1 MAFQA
6 DGKRIAKNTIILY
19 IRQILIMVITLYTSR
34 VVLQTLGADDYGIYN
49 VVGGF
54 VTMFNVIS
62 GAFTVAISRF
72 MAYVIGEG
80 NEKKVGELFSTA
92 LMVQCCMGLFI
103 VLLLATGGVWYVTNI
118 MVLPEGRTEAALWVL
133 AFSAVSFFINL
144 ISVPYNALIVAHEHM
159 KAYAYIAIF
168 EAAMKLLISFAI
180 IVSPLDKLITYS
192 FLTVLSAVIVRF
204 CYSVYCNRHF
214 TGCKFR
220 LRVHMSTLKEMM
232 SFVGWAFLGNG
243 AMVLRDQG
251 TNMILNLFGGTIVN
265 AARGIAQNVNNAVIS
280 FVNNF
285 MQATQPEITKL
296 KATDQI
302 KEMHALIFRSCRI
315 CYFLMLLFTIP
326 LSKNI
331 DYVLKI
337 WLGEVPEYT
346 SAFVV
351 LTLMDSLIAALNNP
365 LLYGVLAA
373 GKIKVYEIAMSSMC
387 MLTLVINYG
396 MLSLG
401 LSPVYVYIALLIFRF
416 FVMFSLVWQSKI
428 YGLKW
433 RDFIKH
439 VAVRVVITTT
449 VCVFAAVI
457 VDFSFINI
465 DFLKFLMETGIIVLL
480 NGCAIFMIGFS
491 QIERKTILTVIKTK
505 ILPKINVTAREK

>member
-1 MAFQA
+1 
-6 DGKRIAKNTIILY
+6 
-19 IRQILIMVITLYTSR
+19 MVISLYTSR

-92 LMVQCCMGLFI
+92 LVVQCCMGLFI
-103 VLLLATGGVWYVTNI
+103 VLLLATAGVWYVSNV

-133 AFSAVSFFINL
+133 AFSAVSFFISL

-168 EAAMKLLISFAI
+168 EAIMKLLISFAI
-180 IVSPLDKLITYS
+180 VISPLDKLITYS
-192 FLTVLSAVIVRF
+192 FLTVLTAVIVRF
-204 CYSVYCNRHF
+204 CYSVYCNKNF

-220 LRVHMSTLKEMM
+220 LRVHRDMLKEMM

-243 AMVLRDQG
+243 AVVLRDQG
-251 TNMILNLFGGTIVN
+251 TNMILNLFGGTTVN
-265 AARGIAQNVNNAVIS
+265 AARGIAQNVNNAVQS

-296 KATDQI
+296 KATDQLP
-302 KEMHALIFRSCRI
+302 EMRTLIFRSCRV
-315 CYFLMLLFTIP
+315 CYFLMLILSVP
-326 LSKNI
+326 LIKNI
-331 DYVLKI
+331 DYVLDI
-337 WLGEVPEYT
+337 WLGEVPAYT
-346 SAFVV
+346 NLFVAS
-351 LTLMDSLIAALNNP
+351 TLIDSLIAALNNP
-365 LLYGVLAA
+365 LLYGVLAT
-373 GKIKVYEIAMSSMC
+373 GQIKVYEIVMSLLCVIS
-387 MLTLVINYG
+387 LPINYWL
-396 MLSLG
+396 LSLG
-401 LSPVYVYIALLIFRF
+401 ITPAYVYIVIVIVRFLIMLL
-416 FVMFSLVWQSKI
+416 LVWQSKT

-433 RDFIKH
+433 KDFIYQ
-439 VAVRVVITTT
+439 VAVRVAITT
-449 VCVFAAVI
+449 VICVIEAA
-457 VDFSFINI
+457 FINFTFISI
-465 DFLKFLMETGIIVLL
+465 DFLKFLLETGVIVLL

-491 QIERKTILTVIKTK
+491 GMEKKAILTLIKTK
-505 ILPKINVTAREK
+505 VLLKIKRAKDRE

>member
-1 MAFQA
+1 
-6 DGKRIAKNTIILY
+6 
-19 IRQILIMVITLYTSR
+19 MVISLYTSR

-92 LMVQCCMGLFI
+92 LAVQCCMGLFI
-103 VLLLATGGVWYVTNI
+103 VLLLATAGVWYVSNV

-133 AFSAVSFFINL
+133 AFSAVSFFISL

-168 EAAMKLLISFAI
+168 EAIMKLLISFAI
-180 IVSPLDKLITYS
+180 VISPLDKLITYS
-192 FLTVLSAVIVRF
+192 FLTVLTAVIVRF
-204 CYSVYCNRHF
+204 CYSVYCNKNF

-220 LRVHMSTLKEMM
+220 LRVHRDMLKEMM

-243 AMVLRDQG
+243 AVVLRDQG
-251 TNMILNLFGGTIVN
+251 TNMILNLFGGTTVN
-265 AARGIAQNVNNAVIS
+265 AARGIAQNVNNAVQS

-296 KATDQI
+296 KATDQLP
-302 KEMHALIFRSCRI
+302 EMRTLIFRSCRV
-315 CYFLMLLFTIP
+315 CYFLMLILSVP
-326 LSKNI
+326 LIKNI
-331 DYVLKI
+331 DYVLDI
-337 WLGEVPEYT
+337 WLGEVPAYT
-346 SAFVV
+346 NLFVAS
-351 LTLMDSLIAALNNP
+351 TLIDSLIAALNNP
-365 LLYGVLAA
+365 LLYGVLAT
-373 GKIKVYEIAMSSMC
+373 GQIKVYEIVMSLLCVIS
-387 MLTLVINYG
+387 LPINYWL
-396 MLSLG
+396 LSLG
-401 LSPVYVYIALLIFRF
+401 ITPAYVYIVIVIVRFLIMLL
-416 FVMFSLVWQSKI
+416 LVWQSKT

-433 RDFIKH
+433 KDFIYQ
-439 VAVRVVITTT
+439 VAVRVAITT
-449 VCVFAAVI
+449 VICVIEAA
-457 VDFSFINI
+457 FINFTFISI
-465 DFLKFLMETGIIVLL
+465 DFLKFLLETGVIVLL

-491 QIERKTILTVIKTK
+491 GMEKKAILTLIKTK
-505 ILPKINVTAREK
+505 VLLKIKRAKDRE

>member
-6 DGKRIAKNTIILY
+6 DSKKIAKNTIILY
-19 IRQILIMVITLYTSR
+19 MRQLLIMVISLYTSR

-103 VLLLATGGVWYVTNI
+103 VLLLATVGVWYVTDI
-118 MVLPEGRTEAALWVL
+118 MVLPEERTGAALWVL

-168 EAAMKLLISFAI
+168 EAVMKLLISLAI
-180 IVSPLDKLITYS
+180 VVSPLDKLITYS
-192 FLTVLSAVIVRF
+192 CLTVLAAIIVRL
-204 CYSVYCNRHF
+204 CYSIYCNKNF

-265 AARGIAQNVNNAVIS
+265 AARGIAQNVNNCVIS

-285 MQATQPEITKL
+285 MQAAQPEITKL
-296 KATDQI
+296 KATNQL

-315 CYFLMLLFTIP
+315 CYFLMLIFSIP

-346 SAFVV
+346 SAFVI

-373 GKIKVYEIAMSSMC
+373 GKIKVYEIVMSSMC
-387 MLTLVINYG
+387 MLTLLINYVI
-396 MLSLG
+396 LG
-401 LSPVYVYIALLIFRF
+401 LGFTPVYVYIALLIFRI
-416 FVMFSLVWQSKI
+416 FVMLSLVWQSKI

-433 RDFIKH
+433 RDFLTQ
-439 VAVRVVITTT
+439 VAIRIIITTT
-449 VCVFAAVI
+449 ICFFVAVI
-457 VDFSFINI
+457 VDFSFIGIN
-465 DFLKFLMETGIIVLL
+465 LLSFLMETGVIVVL

-491 QIERKTILTVIKTK
+491 HAERTSIINAIKTK
-505 ILPKINVTAREK
+505 IFSRIKKV

>member
-1 MAFQA
+1 
-6 DGKRIAKNTIILY
+6 
-19 IRQILIMVITLYTSR
+19 MVISLYTSR

-92 LMVQCCMGLFI
+92 LVVQCCMGLFI
-103 VLLLATGGVWYVTNI
+103 VLLLATAGVWYVSNV

-133 AFSAVSFFINL
+133 AFSAVSFFISL

-168 EAAMKLLISFAI
+168 EAIMKLLISFAI
-180 IVSPLDKLITYS
+180 VISPLDKLITYS
-192 FLTVLSAVIVRF
+192 FLTVLTAVIVRF
-204 CYSVYCNRHF
+204 CYSVYCNKNF

-220 LRVHMSTLKEMM
+220 LRVHRDMLKEMM

-243 AMVLRDQG
+243 AVVLRDQG
-251 TNMILNLFGGTIVN
+251 TNMILNLFGGTTVN
-265 AARGIAQNVNNAVIS
+265 AARGIAQNVNNAVQS

-296 KATDQI
+296 KATDQLP
-302 KEMHALIFRSCRI
+302 EMRTLIFRSCRV
-315 CYFLMLLFTIP
+315 CYFLMLILSVP
-326 LSKNI
+326 LIKNI
-331 DYVLKI
+331 DYVLDI
-337 WLGEVPEYT
+337 WLGEVPAYT
-346 SAFVV
+346 NLFVAF
-351 LTLMDSLIAALNNP
+351 TLIDSLIAALNNP
-365 LLYGVLAA
+365 LLYGVLAT
-373 GKIKVYEIAMSSMC
+373 GQIKVYEIVMSLLCVIS
-387 MLTLVINYG
+387 LPINYWL
-396 MLSLG
+396 LSLG
-401 LSPVYVYIALLIFRF
+401 ITPAYVYIVIVIVRFLIMLL
-416 FVMFSLVWQSKI
+416 LVWQSKT

-433 RDFIKH
+433 KDFIYQ
-439 VAVRVVITTT
+439 VAVRVAITT
-449 VCVFAAVI
+449 VICVIEAA
-457 VDFSFINI
+457 FINFTFISI
-465 DFLKFLMETGIIVLL
+465 DFLKFLLETGVIVLL

-491 QIERKTILTVIKTK
+491 GMEKKAILTLIKTK
-505 ILPKINVTAREK
+505 VLLKIKRAKDRE

>member
-1 MAFQA
+1 M
-6 DGKRIAKNTIILY
+6 
-19 IRQILIMVITLYTSR
+19 RQILIMVITLYTSR

-103 VLLLATGGVWYVTNI
+103 VLLLATVGVWYVTNV
-118 MVLPEGRTEAALWVL
+118 MVLPEGRTQAALWVM

-168 EAAMKLLISFAI
+168 EAVMKLLISFAI
-180 IVSPLDKLITYS
+180 IISPLDKLIIYS

-204 CYSVYCNRHF
+204 CYSVYCNKNF

-220 LRVHMSTLKEMM
+220 LRVHKDMLKEMM

-243 AMVLRDQG
+243 AVVLRDQG
-251 TNMILNLFGGTIVN
+251 TNMILNLFGGTTVN
-265 AARGIAQNVNNAVIS
+265 AARGIAQNVNNAVQS

-296 KATDQI
+296 KATDQLA
-302 KEMHALIFRSCRI
+302 EMRALIFRSCRI
-315 CYFLMLLFTIP
+315 CYFLMLIFSVP
-326 LSKNI
+326 LIKNI
-331 DYVLKI
+331 DYVLYI
-337 WLGEVPEYT
+337 WLGEVPDYT
-346 SAFVV
+346 NLFVAF
-351 LTLMDSLIAALNNP
+351 TLMDSLLAALNNP
-365 LLYGVLAA
+365 LLYGVLAT
-373 GKIKVYEIAMSSMC
+373 GQIKVYEIVMSSMC
-387 MLTLVINYG
+387 ILSLPINYG
-396 MLSLG
+396 LLSLG
-401 LSPVYVYIALLIFRF
+401 ITPAYVYIVIVIIRFTILL
-416 FVMFSLVWQSKI
+416 SLVWQSKT

-433 RDFIKH
+433 RDFIKQ
-439 VAVRVVITTT
+439 VAVRVAITTT
-449 VCVFAAVI
+449 LCVLAAVVI
-457 VDFSFINI
+457 NFSFIRI
-465 DFLKFLMETGIIVLL
+465 GFLRFLIETGVTVLL
-480 NGCAIFMIGFS
+480 NACVIFMIGFS
-491 QIERKTILTVIKTK
+491 QVERKSIIIVIKTK
-505 ILPKINVTAREK
+505 IMPKIKKA